1 MADTNNLK
9 TWQEAAAASKDCLP
23 LEVLERF
30 TEDAPADTKAAA
42 HLESCAHCQTELSL
56 LKDFEAATP
65 STDEGAAVA
74 WITAKLQRQQLGGS
88 AKPKPVAQV
97 SFWRNLFRVPYMAGA
112 AAMAAVLVLAIS
124 LYHPEARHPKVG
136 GPGNIGVF
144 RSGEVKLL
152 SPTGDQSQSPS
163 EFRWETVPGAVSY
176 RVDLMDALDT
186 PLASATTI
194 QPQARQAQLQTTPE
208 MKAAMQARMPIKW
221 KVTAMDAS
229 GKKIAESS
237 GGSFKIK

>member
-9 TWQEAAAASKDCLP
+9 TWQEAAASKDCLP

-30 TEDAPADTKAAA
+30 TEDAPTDTKAAA
-42 HLESCAHCQTELSL
+42 HLESCAHCQTELSM

-65 STDEGAAVA
+65 SADEGAAVA
-74 WITAKLQRQQLGGS
+74 WIAAKLQRQQMGGS
-88 AKPKPVAQV
+88 IKPATVARV

-124 LYHPEARHPKVG
+124 LYHPESGHPKVN
-136 GPGNIGVF
+136 GPQGNIGVF

-152 SPTGDQSQSPS
+152 SPAGDLAQAPS
-163 EFRWETVPGAVSY
+163 EFRWETVPGAASY
-176 RVDLMDALDT
+176 RIDLMDALDK
-186 PLASATTI
+186 PLASATSS
-194 QPQARQAQLQTTPE
+194 QPEIETTPE
-208 MKAAMQARMPIKW
+208 MKAAMQARMPIQW
-221 KVTAMDAS
+221 KVTALDAS
-229 GKKIAESS
+229 GKTIAESS